1 MYTMQLKSIRPD
13 PDSDHVQL
21 LPRELHAALL
31 LASLYIAM
39 LAPNFTANAIPPD
52 PRVEKTPT
60 YTPDE
65 VPSCGG
71 HGTLEILEV
80 TRFLERHGIEC
91 CIVGVSALM
100 FYGAGRVR
108 DVRGHILR
116 FLFKPQLLR
125 GKRAFVLEI
134 EWQID
139 SP

>member
-1 MYTMQLKSIRPD
+1 
-13 PDSDHVQL
+13 
-21 LPRELHAALL
+21 
-31 LASLYIAM
+31 M
-39 LAPNFTANAIPPD
+39 LAPNFTANTPISSDA
-52 PRVEKTPT
+52 RVEKTPS

-108 DVRGHILR
+108 DVRDDILC
-116 FLFKPQLLR
+116 LLYRPPLRR
-125 GKRAFVLEI
+125 GREFARVKMSGKLTRLRNGIFV
-134 EWQID
+134 
-139 SP
+139 SPTTRSTMLPPYSGRSPCPT